1 MRVILLS
8 LFLITLSAC
17 GEETPLTLSWEE
29 KSLVDSLYKEEIARI
44 RPELDSL
51 CDSRF
56 DSLIT
61 FYTDSLWTD
70 RIQEI
75 NRQLERIKLQ

>member
-1 MRVILLS
+1 MRIILFCLC
-8 LFLITLSAC
+8 IIALSAC
-17 GEETPLTLSWEE
+17 GEDTPLTLSWEE
-29 KSLVDSLYKEEIARI
+29 KSLVDSLYKDEIGRI
-44 RPELDSL
+44 RPQLDSL

-56 DSLIT
+56 DSLVT
-61 FYTDSLWTD
+61 FYKDSLWID